1 MPKFKYEAL
10 NSAGQS
16 FSGVIRAMGERDAMR
31 VLERRGLAVVAL
43 KSGEARAAGSGRR
56 RRVQSVD
63 VILSIQELATMLTS
77 GVTVADAVGSQAASA
92 HHPGITLAFTTMAR
106 DLQRGE
112 AFSVT
117 LARSGLPL
125 PEYVVQLAKA
135 GELTGELG
143 RALTDAARQLEYE
156 QQLRNE
162 MRNALIYPTVL
173 VLAGAGAVAMMF
185 LFVVPKFASLLKHSA
200 ELPFLAWAVL
210 GLGMWTRSHFGALVL
225 TVGLVVAALTFTLRR
240 PQVRR
245 DLVDRAARLPMV
257 GAWLVEADTSRW
269 AKVLAALL
277 ANKVPLMRALELA
290 QAGLQIPHRFAR
302 MGEVTRAV
310 RGGSALA
317 DALEDHESL
326 TPTGYN
332 LVRVGE
338 RSGKLAAML
347 LSLAS
352 LYEESGRN
360 RMKKLLILIE
370 PIAILLIGSV
380 IGTIILGVILAIT
393 SANDLAI

>member
-1 MPKFKYEAL
+1 MARFQYDAL
-10 NSAGQS
+10 NSAGQN
-16 FSGVIRAMGERDAMR
+16 FSGVIRASGQRDAMR
-31 VLERRGLAVVAL
+31 SLERRGLSVVAL
-43 KSGEARAAGSGRR
+43 SSDDASAAATGRR
-56 RRVQSVD
+56 RRLQSTD
-63 VILSIQELATMLTS
+63 VILAVQELATMLTS
-77 GVTVADAVGSQAASA
+77 GVSVADAVGSQAMSA
-92 HHPGITLAFTTMAR
+92 HHPRIAEAFSGMAR
-106 DLQRGE
+106 DLQRGQ
-112 AFSVT
+112 AFSAT
-117 LARSGLPL
+117 LMRSGLPL
-125 PEYVVQLAKA
+125 PEYVVQLARA

-143 RALTDAARQLEYE
+143 RALSDAARQLEYE
-156 QQLRNE
+156 QGLRTE

-173 VLAGAGAVAMMF
+173 VVAGTAAVALMF
-185 LFVVPKFASLLKHSA
+185 LFVVPKFASLLSRA
-200 ELPFLAWAVL
+200 EDLPFLAWAVL
-210 GLGMWTRSHFGALVL
+210 GLGTWTRAHFGS
-225 TVGLVVAALTFTLRR
+225 LVVAAALAAAALTFTLRK

-245 DLVDRAARLPMV
+245 NLMDRAARLPLV
-257 GAWLVEADTSRW
+257 GQWLIEADTSRW

-277 ANKVPLMRALELA
+277 GNRVPLMRALELA
-290 QAGLQIPHRFAR
+290 QSGLQIPHRFAR

-317 DALEDHESL
+317 DALEDHEAL

-338 RSGKLAAML
+338 RSGKLASML
-347 LSLAS
+347 VSLAS

-360 RMKKLLILIE
+360 RMKQLLILIE